1 MMGGIIQVCRRIA
14 ASPRFQHGVLAIIVG
29 NAVLMGIE
37 TDAAL
42 FARHAALFNGLNAAI
57 QAVFVLEIAIRVL
70 ACGPRVWRFF
80 LDGWNVF
87 DFAIVA
93 LSLLPMAGPLA
104 TIGRLA
110 RLLRALRVVSALPE
124 LRLIVSTML
133 RSLPSLGNVL
143 VLLGLILYVYA
154 VVGVHLFGA
163 VDPVHW
169 ASLPRAALTLFEVL
183 TLEGWVD
190 LMDASSAAT
199 PWAWVYSVSFVVL
212 AVFVVVNLFIAI
224 VINNLEAA
232 KRSES
237 AASGEV
243 PAQGGDPARALREIR
258 TRLAEIEAALEA
270 RVPGQR

>member
-1 MMGGIIQVCRRIA
+1 MPNVIHACRRIA
-14 ASPRFQHGVLAIIVG
+14 ASPRFQHGVLALIVA
-29 NAVLMGIE
+29 NAILMGIE

-42 FARHAALFNGLNAAI
+42 FARHAALFNGLNVAI

-80 LDGWNVF
+80 GDGWNVF

-93 LSLLPMAGPLA
+93 LSLLPVAGPMA

-133 RSLPSLGNVL
+133 RSLPSLGNVI

-154 VVGVHLFGA
+154 VIGVHLFGA

-169 ASLPRAALTLFEVL
+169 ASLPRAALTLFEIL

-199 PWAWVYSVSFVVL
+199 PWAWVYYVSFVVL

-232 KRSES
+232 KQAES
-237 AASGEV
+237 AASRDV
-243 PAQGGDPARALREIR
+243 PTPGSDPARALREIR
-258 TRLAEIEAALEA
+258 AHLAEVEAALA
-270 RVPGQR
+270 TKGRR

>member
-1 MMGGIIQVCRRIA
+1 
-14 ASPRFQHGVLAIIVG
+14 L
-29 NAVLMGIE
+29 
-37 TDAAL
+37 
-42 FARHAALFNGLNAAI
+42 
-57 QAVFVLEIAIRVL
+57 
-70 ACGPRVWRFF
+70 
-80 LDGWNVF
+80 
-87 DFAIVA
+87 
-93 LSLLPMAGPLA
+93 
-104 TIGRLA
+104 
-110 RLLRALRVVSALPE
+110 
-124 LRLIVSTML
+124 L

-163 VDPVHW
+163 ADPVHW

-258 TRLAEIEAALEA
+258 TRLAEIEAALGDE
-270 RVPGQR
+270 RGR